1 MVDRQEFDRF
11 VKDALNNLYDYA
23 ALEIHP
29 LTAWV
34 PDRLLA
40 RGGSRAEG
48 IRRFLVDAIEKLKPP
63 EVADGAASLAW
74 RPYRILHGRYV
85 ECLDLKRLQDDLG
98 LSARQLRRE
107 HARSLE
113 AFTALVWEQVP
124 TEEAPPEPE
133 DPQDRDG
140 VDGPA
145 RDYRITRERL
155 DLVQILEGVMG
166 ILQNRIQSDET
177 SLTMHVV
184 SDDLPHIWADRIILR
199 QILLSF
205 INQALHC
212 GPGSD
217 VSLDVIPTGGWVE
230 LRVQCQTEAACLSGE
245 EATSLDTARHWAQR
259 LGAKLDVHPED
270 GSGGTQLVLSLPIY
284 KMTVMVVDDQDA
296 AIRMFTRYLSRMDIQ
311 VVGVREPE
319 AVLSTARKL
328 QPHCITLDLM
338 MPSVDGWEVLQSLR
352 NDPDTQEIPV
362 VVCSVWNEPE
372 LAASLGASD
381 FLRKPVMQKHLLA
394 ALSRL
399 GLLDTSDGSRPAGP

>member
-1 MVDRQEFDRF
+1 MVDRQEFDRL

-29 LTAWV
+29 LTAWL
-34 PDRLLA
+34 PDGLLG
-40 RGGSRAEG
+40 RGQSRAG
-48 IRRFLVDAIEKLKPP
+48 RMRHFLVDAIEKLKPP
-63 EVADGAASLAW
+63 EVAEGAASLAW
-74 RPYRILHGRYV
+74 RPYRILYGRYV
-85 ECLDLKRLQDDLG
+85 ECLDLQHLQDDLG

-113 AFTALVWEQVP
+113 AFTALVWEQIQA
-124 TEEAPPEPE
+124 EKDAAEPE
-133 DPQDRDG
+133 GPQDRRRD
-140 VDGPA
+140 DEPT

-155 DLVQILEGVMG
+155 DLVQILEGVME
-166 ILQNRIQSDET
+166 ILQNRIQSAET
-177 SLTMHVV
+177 SFTMNVV
-184 SDDLPHIWADRIILR
+184 CDELPHIWADRIILR

-245 EATSLDTARHWAQR
+245 DATSLDTARHWAQR
-259 LGAKLDVHPED
+259 LGAKLDVHPADAEV
-270 GSGGTQLVLSLPIY
+270 GTQLVLSLPIY

-296 AIRMFTRYLSRMDIQ
+296 AIRMFTRYLSRRDIQ
-311 VVGVREPE
+311 VVGVRDPE

-328 QPHCITLDLM
+328 QPQCITLDLM

-399 GLLDTSDGSRPAGP
+399 GLLDTPDGSRPSGP